1 MRTNEFI
8 LEILK
13 TPVDV
18 EDDPYL
24 RVSINQEQG
33 KNIFPGH
40 TRVVYSSEMNGDSL
54 RVLRMKSSK
63 DHTIEYHIISLT
75 HPPRYKRTPDEV
87 NPRSLVHIMN
97 FIYHDCQSYLERG
110 NNIKLIASNKEQYLK
125 YKKLAEMII
134 GRFKKDKIFDL
145 YVDEIGEV
153 PDNRGIMRPA
163 IEIKH
168 TIYPNK
174 NMIPESFIY

>member
-1 MRTNEFI
+1 
-8 LEILK
+8 
-13 TPVDV
+13 
-18 EDDPYL
+18 
-24 RVSINQEQG
+24 
-33 KNIFPGH
+33 
-40 TRVVYSSEMNGDSL
+40 
-54 RVLRMKSSK
+54 
-63 DHTIEYHIISLT
+63 
-75 HPPRYKRTPDEV
+75 
-87 NPRSLVHIMN
+87 MN